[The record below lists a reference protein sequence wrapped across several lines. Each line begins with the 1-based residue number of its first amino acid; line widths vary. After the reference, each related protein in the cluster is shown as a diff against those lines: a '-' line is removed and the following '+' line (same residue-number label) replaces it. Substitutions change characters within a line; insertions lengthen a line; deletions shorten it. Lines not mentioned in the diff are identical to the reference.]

1 MTVSIII
8 FGGLILLAGMFIV
21 IKPDVIFGF
30 LRNNSDKLELHLLA
44 IVVRLVLGVLLIV
57 QSDVS
62 RYPLVIEVIG
72 WLSVVAAVF
81 LAVIGRHNFKRLM
94 VWALSFVNPFG
105 RVAGVMAAVFGV
117 FLIYAFV

>member
-1 MTVSIII
+1 MTISIII
-8 FGGLILLAGMFIV
+8 FAGLILLAGMFIV
-21 IKPDVIFGF
+21 IKPDVMFDF
-30 LRNNSDKLELHLLA
+30 LRNNSDRLELHILA
-44 IVVRLVLGVLLIV
+44 IVVRLVLGVLLIF
-57 QSDVS
+57 QAGVS

-81 LAVIGRHNFKRLM
+81 LLVIGRHNFKRLM

-105 RVAGVMAAVFGV
+105 RVAGVMAAVFGG